1 MAARKA
7 QENNIANIAD
17 TTNTAELMD
26 NTEPNTVPELIE
38 TVGAA
43 QEERRIYVGPNIF
56 TRGLLQYQV
65 FIGELPSEVMR
76 FSEERCRQII
86 SLFVPVNEL
95 SEAIVSAATPG
106 TILHKYYEIVQDAY
120 SKEVNN
126 SGI

>member
-1 MAARKA
+1 MG
-7 QENNIANIAD
+7 
-17 TTNTAELMD
+17 
-26 NTEPNTVPELIE
+26 TVSINAGTVLIE
-38 TVGAA
+38 TVGTV
-43 QEERRIYVGPNIF
+43 QEDRRIYVGPNIF